1 MFLYQFVNV
10 CLVLIINQ
18 TWIDEKKKLLE
29 ATEDLGDDLVGI
41 MTLQRRLSGME
52 RDLAAIHA
60 KVIFF
65 SALIL
70 YSFIYLY

>member
-1 MFLYQFVNV
+1 MNLLYSF
-10 CLVLIINQ
+10 IINQ

-60 KVIFF
+60 KVIFLCITF
-65 SALIL
+65 VFLQISLVK
-70 YSFIYLY
+70 

>member
-1 MFLYQFVNV
+1 MLIYVSYLF
-10 CLVLIINQ
+10 IINQ

-60 KVIFF
+60 KVNFNALMYSLYIF
-65 SALIL
+65 IRVN
-70 YSFIYLY
+70 Y